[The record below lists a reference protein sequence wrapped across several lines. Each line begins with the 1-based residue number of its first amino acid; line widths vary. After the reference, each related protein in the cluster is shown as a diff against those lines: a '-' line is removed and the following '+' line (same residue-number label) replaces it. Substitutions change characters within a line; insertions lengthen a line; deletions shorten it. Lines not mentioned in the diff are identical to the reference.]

1 MSAAT
6 AAQVPRSGPPLV
18 VTLTMTERV
27 DPAAARALWRLLFSQ
42 PATAPAES
50 AGSSQGDR
58 AESRKRT
65 QRSSA

>member
-1 MSAAT
+1 MSAGT
-6 AAQVPRSGPPLV
+6 PAQAPPGGPPLV

-42 PATAPAES
+42 PATAPTES
-50 AGSSQGDR
+50 DGSSQGDR